1 LANYKLAHEYMMEDS
16 LILLAGL
23 TSLLFGFGIFR
34 ANAYFKFSQ
43 WQGNRYQGWQMKKGG
58 GLPEPVIAYA
68 MAWLAHYRNEDIS
81 WKTYLNRTTKKYFE
95 QSYRYIESN
104 AATMKWSL

>member
-1 LANYKLAHEYMMEDS
+1 MMEDS

-58 GLPEPVIAYA
+58 GLPGA
-68 MAWLAHYRNEDIS
+68 L
-81 WKTYLNRTTKKYFE
+81 
-95 QSYRYIESN
+95 
-104 AATMKWSL
+104 